1 MPHLSGTE
9 DEALEWRQD
18 LPNLQQVSVSTFIC
32 LPEVEEQRGPGS
44 PFAPCAGA
52 PGLPSSLDMQ
62 SPGGRARGQRAVL
75 RCDSLSLSEPGLQRR
90 KARASS
96 PPVSP
101 LSPRPGTAG
110 SSRAG
115 RGLGLGTRP
124 RPESPRPRPESLR
137 PAPPARGAGK
147 SRSGGGSGTC
157 CGRICAWARRSC
169 GGRWAGARLGVPPAG
184 RGAGGRPV
192 HGGRCAARVPAQVA
206 QGGEP
211 EAGMPARR
219 RKGPCHRRAKGRGG
233 DRVFPKGFERRSRG
247 RRRRR
252 VSHLNQARFAL
263 VLRAAGEPRARA
275 EGQVPPSSVP
285 SVSGEGSVVCTEVLK
300 RWEGGPGQAQ
310 DPEKQ
315 TGPRAS
321 RGRRQSLG
329 DGCAG

>member
-62 SPGGRARGQRAVL
+62 SPGGRARGQRAVS

-137 PAPPARGAGK
+137 PRPARP
-147 SRSGGGSGTC
+147 
-157 CGRICAWARRSC
+157 RRREVAL
-169 GGRWAGARLGVPPAG
+169 GGRQWDLLRPDLRLGSAELRRQVG
-184 RGAGGRPV
+184 RGAPW
-192 HGGRCAARVPAQVA
+192 
-206 QGGEP
+206 
-211 EAGMPARR
+211 
-219 RKGPCHRRAKGRGG
+219 GPSRRARGG
-233 DRVFPKGFERRSRG
+233 GPAGSRG
-247 RRRRR
+247 P
-252 VSHLNQARFAL
+252 LCG
-263 VLRAAGEPRARA
+263 AGPGASRARWGA
-275 EGQVPPSSVP
+275 RGRDACEAA
-285 SVSGEGSVVCTEVLK
+285 EGSVPQAGE
-300 RWEGGPGQAQ
+300 GPG
-310 DPEKQ
+310 
-315 TGPRAS
+315 
-321 RGRRQSLG
+321 RG
-329 DGCAG
+329 